1 MTSVLGQRFQDH
13 LLAVPQ
19 TEGKDPV
26 LPVCQRSR
34 GSQFIGSTQRRE
46 GDLPWSYPVILSHL
60 KTAISLPDETFDRA
74 SRRARELGLSRSQ
87 FFAIAAQSYLDTL
100 DRQSLTARIDQ
111 ALALVGDDPETAAVI
126 RAGRRLLAQDD
137 W

>member
-1 MTSVLGQRFQDH
+1 M
-13 LLAVPQ
+13 
-19 TEGKDPV
+19 
-26 LPVCQRSR
+26 
-34 GSQFIGSTQRRE
+34 
-46 GDLPWSYPVILSHL
+46 

-111 ALALVGDDPETAAVI
+111 ALALVGDDSETAAVI
-126 RAGRRLLAQDD
+126 RAGRRRLAQDD